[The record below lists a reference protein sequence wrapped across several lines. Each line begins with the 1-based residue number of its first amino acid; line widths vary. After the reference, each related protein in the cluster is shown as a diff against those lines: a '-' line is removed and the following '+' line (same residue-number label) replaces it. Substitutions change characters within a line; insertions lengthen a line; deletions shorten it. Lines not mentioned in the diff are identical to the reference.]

1 VGSTS
6 GGRFRDSL
14 GAESRI
20 SVLYLFSMPCPH
32 YGGQALSLTH
42 FGGLARGDRV

>member
-1 VGSTS
+1 MGSTS
-6 GGRFRDSL
+6 GGRFPDSL
-14 GAESRI
+14 GAESGI

-42 FGGLARGDRV
+42 FGGLAVGERI